1 MSFWF
6 IVHRLLS
13 IVFMTIPYSSGRSF
27 QPFPGTP
34 VWKDA
39 ENRDIDIPSP
49 PQLIHIYIY
58 AILVY
63 MKNGRDKH
71 ENFSRY

>member
-6 IVHRLLS
+6 IVLRLLF
-13 IVFMTIPYSSGRSF
+13 IVFMTIPYSSGQSF

-49 PQLIHIYIY
+49 PQLTHIYIY
-58 AILVY
+58 AIIVY
-63 MKNGRDKH
+63 IYEKREG
-71 ENFSRY
+71 